1 MLLLTCID
9 LSFSDF
15 LRLVNCIFSNSKI
28 GHMKN
33 SQSVNKSIMANIQE
47 IYGIQIKGLP
57 AYLYILV
64 CQLKYEYFYS
74 LTPKAS

>member
-1 MLLLTCID
+1 
-9 LSFSDF
+9 
-15 LRLVNCIFSNSKI
+15 
-28 GHMKN
+28 MKN